1 MSVISLA
8 EKTFDIRSCQ
18 SLFENLYIKGHL
30 KENSL
35 EKIYADPSF
44 KELQKIKT
52 REAIIYDEHKCD
64 AREWSIESINN
75 IDYVL
80 DNVQCQ
86 REKMN
91 GSCFCKFHHKKN
103 ETMPNGWWLGKINE
117 KRPEPLYH
125 PGSKNHETGK
135 YENPIQHQWKYEI
148 SKPIENIEDTNDKE
162 TDVEVKPK
170 KRRGRPPG
178 SKNKKN
184 KKTKTDPKKNKEQI
198 ITVKEESEPKPKQT
212 FVFDYEE
219 ETDSVKYEVD
229 GFAYSINQEGD
240 VINPH
245 TYEYM
250 GQSDGNGGI
259 NFIDDDAL
267 EKHKNNV
274 ENI

>member
-8 EKTFDIRSCQ
+8 EKTFDIQSCQ
-18 SLFENLYIKGHL
+18 SLFENLYIRGHL

-35 EKIYADPSF
+35 EKIYADPLF

-52 REAIIYDEHKCD
+52 KEQNQYDEHKCD
-64 AREWSIESINN
+64 AREWSIETIDN

-80 DNVQCQ
+80 DNIQCQ
-86 REKMN
+86 KEKMD
-91 GSCFCKFHHKKN
+91 GSCFCKFHKKKN
-103 ETMPNGWWLGKINE
+103 ENMPNGWWLGKVNE

-125 PGSKNHETGK
+125 PGSKNPETSK
-135 YENPIQHQWKYEI
+135 YENQIQHQWKYEI
-148 SKPIENIEDTNDKE
+148 PKPIENIEDTQDKE
-162 TDVEVKPK
+162 NVAEVKPK

-184 KKTKTDPKKNKEQI
+184 KKTKKNKIDPKKNKEQI
-198 ITVKEESEPKPKQT
+198 ITVKEEPKQT

-219 ETDSVKYEVD
+219 ENESVKYEVN
-229 GFAYSINQEGD
+229 GFAYSVNSEGD

-250 GQSDGNGGI
+250 GNSDGNGGI

-267 EKHKNNV
+267 EKHKKNV